1 MKVLREVNGY
11 KLNQGNNMANGL
23 FNISDEN
30 DNVSFWFDDET
41 AQEMLNMT
49 DEEFIN
55 DAIALI
61 NHSMEVYNEN

>member
-30 DNVSFWFDDET
+30 DNVSFWLDLET
-41 AQEMLNMT
+41 AEDMLSMT
-49 DEEFIN
+49 DEEFTN

>member
-1 MKVLREVNGY
+1 MKVLREVNGI
-11 KLNQGNNMANGL
+11 KLNQGNLMAQGL

-30 DNVSFWFDDET
+30 NKVSFWFGDET

-55 DAIALI
+55 DANELI
-61 NHSMEVYNEN
+61 QHAELV

>member
-1 MKVLREVNGY
+1 MKVLREVNGI
-11 KLNQGNNMANGL
+11 KLNQGNLMAQGL

-30 DNVSFWFDDET
+30 NKVSFWFDDET

-55 DAIALI
+55 DANELI
-61 NHSMEVYNEN
+61 QHAELI

>member
-11 KLNQGNNMANGL
+11 KLNQGNYMANGL

-30 DNVSFWFDDET
+30 DNVSFWLDLET
-41 AQEMLNMT
+41 AEDMLSMT
-49 DEEFIN
+49 DEEFTN